1 MTEEGYVKFNCNWI
15 KADPISKSKLSEI
28 NSWRDKMFQLGL
40 IGMFENGIGFG
51 NISVRGPEKNQF
63 IISGTA
69 TGGFASLGP
78 EHYTIVTDYSIE
90 KNWVECKGPIKA
102 SSEAMTHAVIY
113 QSDESINAVIHVH
126 NLAFWKKLLEKVPTT
141 KKDAK
146 YGTPEMAEEVIRL
159 FKETDVKEKKILVM
173 AGHEEGIVSFGK
185 NLDEAGEILL
195 KYFREDKQ

>member
-1 MTEEGYVKFNCNWI
+1 MPEEGYVKFNCDWI
-15 KADPISKSKLSEI
+15 KADSVSESLLSEI
-28 NSWRDKMFQLGL
+28 NAWRAKMFKLGL
-40 IGMFENGIGFG
+40 IGMFENGVGFG

-69 TGGFASLGP
+69 TGGIASLEP

-113 QSDESINAVIHVH
+113 QSDKSINAVIHVH

-141 KKDAK
+141 KKDAE

-159 FKETDVKEKKILVM
+159 FKETDVKEKKIMVM
-173 AGHEEGIVSFGK
+173 AGHKEGIVSFGK
-185 NLDEAGEILL
+185 SLDDAGSILL
-195 KYFREDKQ
+195 SYFEKEK